1 MTDLQEHFEDKKQD
15 KIRTLEKT
23 NLFNELGEG
32 FFNIYIYI
40 LKHHPSHKK
49 ILGQAKK
56 FKF

>member
-40 LKHHPSHKK
+40 Y
-49 ILGQAKK
+49 
-56 FKF
+56 